1 MMMPL
6 KQVQNV
12 AIAHPNLT
20 MVGSRSKYSA
30 KPPHTPAIFLLGDNV
45 NFLFIIVLINA
56 ARLGAFRS
64 KHAMG

>member
-1 MMMPL
+1 MPL

-20 MVGSRSKYSA
+20 NVGSRSKYSA

-45 NFLFIIVLINA
+45 NFLFIVVLVNA
-56 ARLGAFRS
+56 ARQGAY
-64 KHAMG
+64 HNIHGVG

>member
-1 MMMPL
+1 MPL

-20 MVGSRSKYSA
+20 IVGSRSKYSA

-45 NFLFIIVLINA
+45 NFLFIIVLVNA
-56 ARLGAFRS
+56 AR
-64 KHAMG
+64 